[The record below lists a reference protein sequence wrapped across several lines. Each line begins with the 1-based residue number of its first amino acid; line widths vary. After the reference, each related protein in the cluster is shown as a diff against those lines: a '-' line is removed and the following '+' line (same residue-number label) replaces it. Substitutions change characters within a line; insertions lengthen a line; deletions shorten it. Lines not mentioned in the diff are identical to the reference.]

1 MQDLTDIPLFENLTP
16 EQSQRYAR
24 SCSWRDYNEHELV
37 IDIED
42 DSNDVRFVV
51 SGSVRI
57 IVRIAVGKEVILGE
71 MGGGAFFGEISAID
85 DSPRSANVTTMTN
98 ARICT
103 MPAKTFRQVLVE
115 VPDVSMKILKMFTA
129 RVRSLNMRLAEHSF
143 LQAKHR
149 LYSELLRL
157 SKPRAANPAHRIVS
171 PPPTQ
176 RELAE
181 RIGTRREVV
190 SRELNSLER
199 AGHLEK
205 AKGGII
211 ILNVNEFQRRISEGW
226 EGGGA

>member
-1 MQDLTDIPLFENLTP
+1 MQSLSEIPLFAELSP
-16 EQSQRYAR
+16 EHSQKFAA
-24 SCSWRDYNEHELV
+24 SCSWRDFNEHELV

-51 SGSVRI
+51 SGTVRV

-71 MGGGAFFGEISAID
+71 MGDGSFFGEISAID
-85 DSPRSANVTTMTN
+85 DSPRSANVTTLT
-98 ARICT
+98 RSKICT
-103 MPAKTFRQVLVE
+103 MPAAVFRQVLYE
-115 VPDVSMKILKMFTA
+115 VPEVAMKIMVMFA
-129 RVRSLNMRLAEHSF
+129 QRVRSLNMRLAEHSF

-205 AKGGII
+205 TRGGIV
-211 ILNVNEFQRRISEGW
+211 ILNVGELQRRISEGW
-226 EGGGA
+226 EGA

>member
-1 MQDLTDIPLFENLTP
+1 MQTLSEIPLFADLTP
-16 EQSQRYAR
+16 ELSQKFAR
-24 SCSWRDYNEHELV
+24 SCSWRDFNEHELV

-42 DSNDVRFVV
+42 ETNDVRFVV
-51 SGSVRI
+51 SGTVRV

-71 MGGGAFFGEISAID
+71 MGEGAFFGEISAID
-85 DSPRSANVTTMTN
+85 NSPRSANVTTLTR
-98 ARICT
+98 AKICT
-103 MPAKTFRQVLVE
+103 MPAAVFLQVLSE
-115 VPDVSMKILKMFTA
+115 VPEVAMKIMVMFA
-129 RVRSLNMRLAEHSF
+129 ERVRSLNMRLAEHSF

-205 AKGGII
+205 TRGGIV
-211 ILNVNEFQRRISEGW
+211 ILNVGEFQRRISEGW
-226 EGGGA
+226 EGA

>member
-1 MQDLTDIPLFENLTP
+1 MQDLSAIPLFAEMPQELS
-16 EQSQRYAR
+16 ERYAR
-24 SCSWRDYNEHELV
+24 ICTWREYGEHELV

-42 DSNDVRFVV
+42 DSTDVRFIV

-71 MGGGAFFGEISAID
+71 MGEGSFFGEISAID
-85 DSPRSANVTTMTN
+85 GSPRSANVTTLT
-98 ARICT
+98 RSKICT
-103 MPAKTFRQVLVE
+103 MPSSVFLEVLSE
-115 VPDVSMKILKMFTA
+115 VPEVTRKILVMFA
-129 RVRSLNMRLAEHSF
+129 ERVRSLNMRLAEHSF

-157 SKPRAANPAHRIVS
+157 SKTRAANPAHRIVT

-199 AGHLEK
+199 EGHIEK
-205 AKGGII
+205 ARGGII
-211 ILNVNEFQRRISEGW
+211 IVNVNELQRRISLGW
-226 EGGGA
+226 EGA